1 MKRITILILVILIM
15 TLTAMAQGIIT
26 IDPIPN
32 VPVPPGH
39 SFDCAEAVY
48 YVGVNCVNPVTWDIA
63 GMRKLGTWAFFNN
76 ASGVQTAGLIVGF
89 VWNWRTQTYDYLL
102 LTSQHDAIVGYAGQY
117 EIVADSRITY
127 P

>member
-1 MKRITILILVILIM
+1 MS
-15 TLTAMAQGIIT
+15 LTAIAQGIIT

-63 GMRKLGTWAFFNN
+63 GLRKLGTWAFFDDE
-76 ASGVQTAGLIVGF
+76 AGLVVGY
-89 VWNWRTQTYDYLL
+89 VWNWRTQAYDYLL
-102 LTSQHDAIVGYAGQY
+102 LTSQHDAAVGYAGQY
-117 EIVADSRITY
+117 EIVANVRITY